1 MIAYNLKD
9 FQVEGVP
16 DWSRSRDQIF
26 DIEAKVEGDAV
37 PTPSQVRPPPPPTSA
52 GPSTPI
58 RFTNRSMSDLA
69 DILTSSVDRPV
80 LDQTGLIATYDFT
93 LSLSRF
99 NPDLPSDDDR
109 SIFTAVQ
116 QQLGLKL
123 VPAKEPVPILVI
135 EHAERLTEN

>member
-1 MIAYNLKD
+1 
-9 FQVEGVP
+9 
-16 DWSRSRDQIF
+16 
-26 DIEAKVEGDAV
+26 
-37 PTPSQVRPPPPPTSA
+37 
-52 GPSTPI
+52 
-58 RFTNRSMSDLA
+58 MSDLA

-135 EHAERLTEN
+135 EHAERLTENSRNEPNSPGWNTPAHN